1 MLNAAAVQAPP
12 PGPNV
17 PELTQDRDEERAEL
31 TDCFTNLTA
40 ALLVTDISQIPILKM
55 TITRL
60 YNKYVK
66 APAELQP
73 FVPQSDK
80 IATKRVENTNAN
92 TYETLKAGIQAFEET
107 HKKNLDSINASSVPP
122 KAVYKSFSGEP
133 TEWTN
138 WWEMFSKGVHLKAMD
153 IHDKFTL
160 LQNLTTGTAHK
171 VVNGYKCSVA
181 NYHKAV
187 DELRSRF
194 GRPELVLEAH
204 IQALMALPA
213 TKNSAGSL
221 RNLLNTIEYHSRC
234 VEALGETPDAY
245 ANAARAQ
252 MVKILPTELTTLWRR
267 NHTGGILTFNQL
279 MGELTTEVQA
289 LEQEEM
295 TRKQV
300 KESAQMQSL
309 YVNTGGKGKQTRI
322 KRCSCLC
329 VNTTRSLN
337 HAPLVTT

>member
-1 MLNAAAVQAPP
+1 
-12 PGPNV
+12 
-17 PELTQDRDEERAEL
+17 
-31 TDCFTNLTA
+31 
-40 ALLVTDISQIPILKM
+40 M
-55 TITRL
+55 TINRL

-66 APAELQP
+66 TSAALQP
-73 FVPQSDK
+73 YVPQADK

-92 TYETLKAGIQAFEET
+92 TYETLIAGIQAFEET
-107 HKKNLDSINASSVPP
+107 RKKNLDSIKASSVPP
-122 KAVYKSFSGEP
+122 GPEAVYKSFSGEP

-138 WWEMFSKGVHLKAMD
+138 WWEIFSKGVHLKAMD

-171 VVNGYKCSVA
+171 VVNGYKFSVA

-204 IQALMALPA
+204 IQALMSLPA
-213 TKNSAGSL
+213 TKNLAGSL
-221 RNLLNTIEYHSRC
+221 RHILNTIEYHSRC
-234 VEALGETPDAY
+234 VEALGETPDTY

-279 MGELTTEVQA
+279 MGELVTEVQA

-300 KESAQMQSL
+300 KESAQTQSL

-322 KRCSCLC
+322 KRERQPCFYCDSTEHHFHECTEDNITYRKLKARKDKRCL
-329 VNTTRSLN
+329 
-337 HAPLVTT
+337 

>member
-1 MLNAAAVQAPP
+1 M
-12 PGPNV
+12 
-17 PELTQDRDEERAEL
+17 
-31 TDCFTNLTA
+31 
-40 ALLVTDISQIPILKM
+40 S
-55 TITRL
+55 
-60 YNKYVK
+60 
-66 APAELQP
+66 
-73 FVPQSDK
+73 
-80 IATKRVENTNAN
+80 
-92 TYETLKAGIQAFEET
+92 
-107 HKKNLDSINASSVPP
+107 
-122 KAVYKSFSGEP
+122 
-133 TEWTN
+133 
-138 WWEMFSKGVHLKAMD
+138 
-153 IHDKFTL
+153 
-160 LQNLTTGTAHK
+160 
-171 VVNGYKCSVA
+171 
-181 NYHKAV
+181 
-187 DELRSRF
+187 
-194 GRPELVLEAH
+194 
-204 IQALMALPA
+204 LPA
-213 TKNSAGSL
+213 TKNLAGSL
-221 RNLLNTIEYHSRC
+221 RHILNTIEYHSRC
-234 VEALGETPDAY
+234 VEALGETPDTY